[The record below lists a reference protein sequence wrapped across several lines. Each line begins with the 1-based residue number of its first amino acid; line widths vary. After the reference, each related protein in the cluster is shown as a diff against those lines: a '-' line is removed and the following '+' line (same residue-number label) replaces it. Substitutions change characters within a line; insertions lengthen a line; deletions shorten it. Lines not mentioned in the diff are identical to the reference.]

1 MPKPVIPATSDSQA
15 RPNETGAHETG
26 AQEAGAHEKGTA
38 LRRGW
43 TTGACATAAL
53 KAALTGLLTGRCP
66 DPVSIRLPKGQEPA
80 FALAL
85 EEQGA
90 GRVTCGII
98 KDAGDDPDV
107 THGAL
112 IKVCVEAGQP
122 GQGLVFKAGQGVG
135 TVTRV
140 GLPIAVG
147 EASITPVPRAMMTA
161 EVAAICTAQGCAPD
175 FDVTIAIPGG
185 QALAEKTLNPRLG
198 IVGGLSILGTTG
210 IVIPFSCSSWIHS
223 IHRGIDVARA
233 AGLQHVAAS
242 TGATSE
248 ARIQALYDLP
258 DIALID
264 MGDFAGGT
272 LKYLRDHPVA
282 RLSMAGG
289 IGKFAKLAQGYMDL
303 HSSRSQLD
311 VAWMAARCAQLGAD
325 ESLQERVSGCQTAAQ
340 ILGLCQE
347 CGGDLAKNL
356 CQTIA
361 DEAQKQAQRVVGG
374 QVFVDIHLFDRQGHA
389 LAQSF
394 A

>member
-1 MPKPVIPATSDSQA
+1 MSKPDSSAEPA
-15 RPNETGAHETG
+15 
-26 AQEAGAHEKGTA
+26 TA

-66 DPVSIRLPKGQEPA
+66 DPVQIRLPKGQEPA

-85 EEQGA
+85 EERDEDSVA
-90 GRVTCGII
+90 CGII

-112 IKVCVEAGQP
+112 IKVTVRAGAP
-122 GQGLVFKAGQGVG
+122 GQGLMLEAGEGVG
-135 TVTRV
+135 VVTRA

-147 EASITPVPRAMMTA
+147 QASITPVPRAMMAA
-161 EVAAICTAQGCAPD
+161 EVEALCRQFHCAPD
-175 FDVTIAIPGG
+175 FLVEIAIPGG
-185 QALAEKTLNPRLG
+185 QAMAEKTLNPRLG

-210 IVIPFSCSSWIHS
+210 IVIPYSCSSWIHS

-233 AGLQHVAAS
+233 AGLTHIAAA
-242 TGATSE
+242 TGSTSE

-258 DIALID
+258 EQALID

-272 LKYLRDHPVA
+272 LKYLRDHPVP
-282 RLSMAGG
+282 RLSLAGG
-289 IGKFAKLAQGYMDL
+289 IGKFAKLAQGFLDL
-303 HSSRSQLD
+303 HAHRSQLD
-311 VAWMAARCAQLGAD
+311 VAWMATLCRELGAP
-325 ESLQERVSGCQTAAQ
+325 ESLLQQVAGSQTAAQ
-340 ILGLCQE
+340 ILRICQHY
-347 CGGDLAKNL
+347 GGNMADNL
-356 CQTIA
+356 SQAIA
-361 DEAQKQAQRVVGG
+361 DRARLRAQSVVGA
-374 QVFVDIHLFDRQGHA
+374 QVCVDIHLFDRQGHA

>member
-1 MPKPVIPATSDSQA
+1 MPKPDSNAKPQ
-15 RPNETGAHETG
+15 P
-26 AQEAGAHEKGTA
+26 EAATA

-53 KAALTGLLTGRCP
+53 KAALTGLLSGRCP
-66 DPVSIRLPKGQEPA
+66 DPVTIRLPKGQEPA

-85 EEQGA
+85 EHIEP

-112 IKVCVEAGQP
+112 VKVTVRAGSA
-122 GQGLVFKAGQGVG
+122 GQGLLLEAGEGVG
-135 TVTRV
+135 VVTRA

-147 EASITPVPRAMMTA
+147 QASITPVPRAMMQA
-161 EVAAICTAQGCAPD
+161 VVEQVCHQQGCASD
-175 FDVTIAIPGG
+175 FTATVSIPGG

-198 IVGGLSILGTTG
+198 ILGGLSILGTTG
-210 IVIPFSCSSWIHS
+210 IVIPYSCSSWIHS

-233 AGLQHVAAS
+233 AGLTHVAAS
-242 TGATSE
+242 TGSTSE

-258 DIALID
+258 DQALID

-282 RLSMAGG
+282 RLSLAGG
-289 IGKFAKLAQGYMDL
+289 VGKFAKLAQGFMDL
-303 HSSRSQLD
+303 HAHRSQLD
-311 VAWMAARCAQLGAD
+311 IDWMLALCRELAAPEPVLRAVA
-325 ESLQERVSGCQTAAQ
+325 ESQTAAQ
-340 ILGLCQE
+340 ILGICRDYGENLAERLCQ
-347 CGGDLAKNL
+347 A
-356 CQTIA
+356 IA
-361 DEAQKQAQRVVGG
+361 DRARAQAQSVVGDA
-374 QVFVDIHLFDRQGHA
+374 VRVEIHLFDRQGHA

>member
-1 MPKPVIPATSDSQA
+1 MEE
-15 RPNETGAHETG
+15 RP
-26 AQEAGAHEKGTA
+26 GTA

-66 DPVSIRLPKGQEPA
+66 DPVRIRLPKGQEPA
-80 FALAL
+80 FALAF
-85 EEQGA
+85 EEHGA
-90 GRVTCGII
+90 GSVTCGII

-112 IKVCVEAGQP
+112 IKVSVAPGSP
-122 GQGLVFKAGQGVG
+122 GQGLIFSAGEGVG
-135 TVTRV
+135 TVTRP

-147 EASITPVPRAMMTA
+147 QASITPVPRAMMT
-161 EVAAICTAQGCAPD
+161 EVVEALCQHHNCQPD
-175 FDVTIAIPGG
+175 FSVTIAIPGG
-185 QALAEKTLNPRLG
+185 QAMAEKTLNPRLG

-233 AGLQHVAAS
+233 AGLDHVAAS
-242 TGATSE
+242 TGSTSE
-248 ARIQALYDLP
+248 ACIQALYDLP
-258 DIALID
+258 EIALID

-289 IGKFAKLAQGYMDL
+289 IGKFAKLAQGFMDL

-311 VAWMAARCAQLGAD
+311 VAWMSERCAALGASD
-325 ESLQERVSGCQTAAQ
+325 SLLAQIAESRTAAQ

-347 CGGDLAKNL
+347 YGGDLAKNL

-361 DEAQKQAQRVVGG
+361 DEAQKQAQRVVGA
-374 QVFVDIHLFDRQGHA
+374 QVAVDIHLFDRQGHA